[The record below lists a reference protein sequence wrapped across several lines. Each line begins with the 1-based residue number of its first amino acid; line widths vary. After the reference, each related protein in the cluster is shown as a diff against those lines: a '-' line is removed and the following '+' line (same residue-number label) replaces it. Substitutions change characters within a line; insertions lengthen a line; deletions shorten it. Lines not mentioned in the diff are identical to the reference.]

1 MAFLGPG
8 RYARPMTPLL
18 ALLADLVLA
27 LHFALA
33 LFLTLGLAAILV
45 GGPAWRLGGW
55 NSVRNRRFRMLHLA
69 GLAIVAAESLV
80 GMVCPLTELESWLRR
95 GAEGQ
100 GGYEGGF
107 VAHWLGRLLF
117 YDFDERVF
125 AAAYLAALGL
135 AVWAWRRW
143 PPRGAGRKA

>member
-1 MAFLGPG
+1 MAFPAPG
-8 RYARPMTPLL
+8 RYARAMNPSP

-33 LFLTLGLAAILV
+33 SFLALGLAAILV
-45 GGPAWRLGGW
+45 GGPLQWRR
-55 NSVRNRRFRMLHLA
+55 VRGRTFRIVHLA
-69 GLAIVAAESLV
+69 GLAIVAAEALI
-80 GMVCPLTELESWLRR
+80 GMACPLTELESWLRR

-100 GGYEGGF
+100 GGEYSTSF
-107 VAHWLGRLLF
+107 IAHWLGRLLF

-135 AVWAWRRW
+135 TVWAWRKW
-143 PPRGAGRKA
+143 PSRGAGRDA

>member
-1 MAFLGPG
+1 MAILRLGG
-8 RYARPMTPLL
+8 YARAMTPGL
-18 ALLADLVLA
+18 ALLADIVLA

-33 LFLTLGLAAILV
+33 LFLTLGLVAVLV
-45 GGPAWRLGGW
+45 GGPLGWKWVRGRKFRL
-55 NSVRNRRFRMLHLA
+55 LHLA
-69 GLAIVAAESLV
+69 GLAIVALESLI
-80 GMVCPLTELESWLRR
+80 GMTCPLTELESWLRR
-95 GAEGQ
+95 GRAGQ

-143 PPRGAGRKA
+143 PPRGAGRWA

>member
-1 MAFLGPG
+1 
-8 RYARPMTPLL
+8 
-18 ALLADLVLA
+18 
-27 LHFALA
+27 
-33 LFLTLGLAAILV
+33 
-45 GGPAWRLGGW
+45 
-55 NSVRNRRFRMLHLA
+55 MLHLA
-69 GLAIVAAESLV
+69 GLAIVAAESVV

>member
-1 MAFLGPG
+1 MAFPAAG
-8 RYARPMTPLL
+8 RYAPAMTPHA
-18 ALLADLVLA
+18 ALLADIVLA

-33 LFLTLGLAAILV
+33 LFLALGLAAILI
-45 GGPAWRLGGW
+45 GGALGWRW
-55 NSVRNRRFRMLHLA
+55 IRNRTFRSLHLA
-69 GLAIVAAESLV
+69 GLAVVAAESAI
-80 GMVCPLTELESWLRR
+80 GMACPLTELESLLRR

-100 GGYEGGF
+100 GGYAGGF

-143 PPRGAGRKA
+143 PPSGAGRWG